1 MKKASGREQRSSRQ
15 DMRKEYRFDYEL
27 ARPNR
32 FASRI
37 RSGSIAVFLDPDVA
51 SVFGDSE
58 SVNALL
64 RSVISALPS
73 ESKSRRVKK
82 PVASGV

>member
-1 MKKASGREQRSSRQ
+1 MKKASVRKPRQ
-15 DMRKEYRFDYEL
+15 NLRKEYRFDYEL

-58 SVNALL
+58 SVNSLL

-73 ESKSRRVKK
+73 ESKPRRARKR
-82 PVASGV
+82 VASGA